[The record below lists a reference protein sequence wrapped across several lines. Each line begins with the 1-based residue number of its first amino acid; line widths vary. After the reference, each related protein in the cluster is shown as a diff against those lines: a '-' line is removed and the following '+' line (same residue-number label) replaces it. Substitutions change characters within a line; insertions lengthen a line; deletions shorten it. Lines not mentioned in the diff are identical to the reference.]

1 MDAKETKS
9 FARSLAEQF
18 RDPNRLRVLVSV
30 VMLAAGYL
38 GVYLP
43 LSSHL
48 DETGRTLQNERRR
61 QALFTEADC
70 LRLQVERFA
79 DRVPANT
86 DNNEWIQYVLQGV
99 RKYPLKMT
107 ALDAGSL
114 ERLGPYQAVQLTVE
128 LEGNYRDLDA
138 FLAWLETNR
147 RLFRVDS
154 AKIAPAK
161 GDERRLVMQLVLW
174 GLRSGT

>member
-1 MDAKETKS
+1 MDAKEAKTT
-9 FARSLAEQF
+9 ARSLAEQF
-18 RDPNRLRVLVSV
+18 RDPNRLRVLASV
-30 VMLAAGYL
+30 VMLAVGYL
-38 GVYLP
+38 GIYLP
-43 LSSHL
+43 LASHL
-48 DETGRTLQNERRR
+48 DETSRALQKERQR
-61 QALFTEADC
+61 QALFTETDC
-70 LRLQVERFA
+70 LRLQAERFA
-79 DRVPANT
+79 DRVPAGT

-107 ALDAGSL
+107 ALDAGSS

-128 LEGNYRDLDA
+128 LEGNYSDLDA

-161 GDERRLVMQLVLW
+161 GDEGRLVMQLTLW
-174 GLRSGT
+174 GLRS